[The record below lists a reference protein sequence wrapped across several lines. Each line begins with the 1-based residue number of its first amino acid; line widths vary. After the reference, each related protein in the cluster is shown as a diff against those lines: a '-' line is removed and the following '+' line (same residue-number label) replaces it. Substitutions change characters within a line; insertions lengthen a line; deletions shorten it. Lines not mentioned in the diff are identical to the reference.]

1 VPLEEVEKY
10 IEELLQPDPKS
21 RSQLEEGK
29 RLIPLDPNR
38 YWGWHI
44 VNYNHYRKIRDQA
57 ARREYFRE
65 AQRKYRE
72 KQRSLSQPVKDQ
84 VLTRVDE
91 GGLDFS
97 VPSSSTSTSSS
108 SSKSRCTEKEA
119 EDFCESLGLPRSDGR
134 AMFLHWQEKGWAKIK
149 DWKLTIRKWREWGYL
164 PSQRQAG
171 RNSQPRQMSAFEIE
185 KRCTAITER
194 ISKIFR
200 ANGSKRVDGDG
211 IDELKN
217 KRDELKRMLT
227 Q

>member
-1 VPLEEVEKY
+1 
-10 IEELLQPDPKS
+10 
-21 RSQLEEGK
+21 
-29 RLIPLDPNR
+29 
-38 YWGWHI
+38 
-44 VNYNHYRKIRDQA
+44 
-57 ARREYFRE
+57 
-65 AQRKYRE
+65 
-72 KQRSLSQPVKDQ
+72 
-84 VLTRVDE
+84 
-91 GGLDFS
+91 
-97 VPSSSTSTSSS
+97 
-108 SSKSRCTEKEA
+108 
-119 EDFCESLGLPRSDGR
+119 
-134 AMFLHWQEKGWAKIK
+134 MFLHWQEKGWAKIK

-185 KRCTAITER
+185 KRCAAITER